1 MLTSANLI
9 TSSHLLRSSLH
20 KCTPHHKVLSIWP
33 WVSAECWIMGG
44 GAGDD
49 FIARYLWLILTDSK
63 QTTYC
68 NCLVRLRAMD
78 WSSPR
83 CFPPFSIYN
92 LHTNND
98 SAAAKCSLCNP
109 MNVVIFLTTLI
120 TKKVKVQFVCQVLI
134 FQFENLF
141 DNLIRSTFLFQN
153 WDNML

>member
-33 WVSAECWIMGG
+33 WVSAESWAGE
-44 GAGDD
+44 AGDD

-83 CFPPFSIYN
+83 CFPSFSIYIC
-92 LHTNND
+92 TNND